1 VTAPK
6 QTFTTGHKPAGPP
19 YFDGNFKGVC
29 SQP

>member
-6 QTFTTGHKPAGPP
+6 QTFTDGRKPAGPP
-19 YFDGNFKGVC
+19 YFDGNFNAVC